1 MTMMMP
7 LKPTSLHYNLSAP
20 PSNFPS
26 NIISHG
32 SNTKSAYPTVRMQ
45 TRVHRLI
52 EDQGIVLMP
61 GCYDALSAAIVEKSG
76 FHAGFISGYALSASL
91 LSKPDFGLLIPPEMA
106 VTARSVCAAAPMIP
120 IIVDAGK
127 F

>member
-1 MTMMMP
+1 MMP

-20 PSNFPS
+20 SSNFPS

-76 FHAGFISGYALSASL
+76 STPVLSPAT
-91 LSKPDFGLLIPPEMA
+91 LSPPLSSA
-106 VTARSVCAAAPMIP
+106 NPTLAC
-120 IIVDAGK
+120 
-127 F
+127 